1 MKKILLIIACLFL
14 WNCGNCGHAKSYYIF
29 VEKRSKIVK
38 FDSTFVKDA
47 RITGGRVDLNPEGI
61 SEKYFEMI
69 YVYLD
74 SNKYGNS
81 LPKKVIGS
89 FFKGREEV
97 LIDSMNIV
105 VKEKTIHG
113 VGIFVGQ
120 KIIGDETRLKL
131 VIYKDNEDSEPLI
144 LEFDIEQNSWKERRS
159 SCLAEYLLL

>member
-29 VEKRSKIVK
+29 VEKSSKIVK

-61 SEKYFEMI
+61 SERYFEMI

-74 SNKYGNS
+74 SNKYGKT
-81 LPKKVIGS
+81 LPKKVTGA
-89 FFKGREEV
+89 FFKGQEEV
-97 LIDSMNIV
+97 VIDSANIDTRETV
-105 VKEKTIHG
+105 LG
-113 VGIFVGQ
+113 AGIFVQQ

-131 VIYKDNEDSEPLI
+131 VIYKDNEDSEPLV

-159 SCLAEYLLL
+159 SCLAEYLRL

>member
-1 MKKILLIIACLFL
+1 M
-14 WNCGNCGHAKSYYIF
+14 
-29 VEKRSKIVK
+29 
-38 FDSTFVKDA
+38 
-47 RITGGRVDLNPEGI
+47 DLNPEGI
-61 SEKYFEMI
+61 SERYFEMI

-105 VKEKTIHG
+105 VKENTIHG
-113 VGIFVGQ
+113 VGIFVQQ

-159 SCLAEYLLL
+159 SCLAEYLRL

>member
-1 MKKILLIIACLFL
+1 MKKILLIIVCLFL
-14 WNCGNCGHAKSYYIF
+14 WNCSNCGHAKSHYKF
-29 VEKRSKIVK
+29 VEKISKITK

-131 VIYKDNEDSEPLI
+131 VIYKDNEDSEPLV
-144 LEFDIEQNSWKERRS
+144 LEFDIKQKSWKETRS
-159 SCLAEYLLL
+159 HCQAEFLLL